1 MIFLEP
7 LLSIPPSKP
16 ANPTLS
22 NAYQPLIQNVKN
34 LFSDANK
41 KWNDNENCHS
51 SCGHQWYPSMQ
62 IWIEIRR
69 ATNKYYRTWEN
80 LAKIPNK

>member
-51 SCGHQWYPSMQ
+51 SCGHQ
-62 IWIEIRR
+62 
-69 ATNKYYRTWEN
+69 
-80 LAKIPNK
+80 